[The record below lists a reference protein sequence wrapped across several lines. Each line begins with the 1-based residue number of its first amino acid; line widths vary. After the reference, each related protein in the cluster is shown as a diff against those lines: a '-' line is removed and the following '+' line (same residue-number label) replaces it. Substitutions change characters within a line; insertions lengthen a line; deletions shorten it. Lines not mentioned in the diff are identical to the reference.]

1 MAGEPPRLFEELRSA
16 GLLWLI
22 NRVVFHPRGFAL
34 ALVKRDGEIVGWTL
48 QGDGSE
54 VWQFNGDEDES
65 FEAVAETLAQAAIR
79 NGPITRKPGPAVPS
93 SKEPTE

>member
-1 MAGEPPRLFEELRSA
+1 MSVRPFNELRDT

-34 ALVKRDGEIVGWTL
+34 ALVKQHGEIVGWNL

-54 VWQFNGDEDES
+54 VWQFDANNEDGHFTAVEEL
-65 FEAVAETLAQAAIR
+65 FAEARRAAPDA
-79 NGPITRKPGPAVPS
+79 GQS
-93 SKEPTE
+93 